1 MLCIQIYLC
10 NLSTK
15 LNQRGQN
22 YKILLEIWVVI
33 IIPSSF
39 ERLQVILEN
48 FFLPQTFKSIP
59 QGKIV

>member
-22 YKILLEIWVVI
+22 YKILLEIWIVI

-39 ERLQVILEN
+39 ERLQVILEK
-48 FFLPQTFKSIP
+48 FFYLKHLNQ
-59 QGKIV
+59 